1 MIQIVWMMVEMMIHQ
16 IRLLQEQEEVEMK
29 VEVEMMEHNE
39 VLVEDSFK

>member
-1 MIQIVWMMVEMMIHQ
+1 MVEMMIHQ